1 MPDLLNAIFEV
12 ATAAIVLYMLFRF
25 DRHERRIDTLERRL

>member
-1 MPDLLNAIFEV
+1 MLDLLNAVAEV

-25 DRHERRIDTLERRL
+25 DRHERRIATLERRL